1 MILSGYNLLQSRIT
15 KKLFI
20 ISHCVEKLYQIS
32 LIPFA
37 PISGCADGR
46 EHAYSIHKRSRN
58 FNVYSFNKKKTVLV
72 PSNKAMF

>member
-1 MILSGYNLLQSRIT
+1 MLLLLLLLSIANYQEVIYHFSLCR
-15 KKLFI
+15 
-20 ISHCVEKLYQIS
+20 KLYQIS
-32 LIPFA
+32 LSPFA
-37 PISGCADGR
+37 LISGCADGR